1 MINLYKKKLKMNSS
15 HFNCSVVQ
23 YVNKLV
29 SRSCTVQFAQD
40 CGELVQDLGLQSSR

>member
-1 MINLYKKKLKMNSS
+1 MNSS

-29 SRSCTVQFAQD
+29 SRSCIVQFTQEWSELAQD
-40 CGELVQDLGLQSSR
+40 FGLQSSR